1 MTPAF
6 DRPIAHRGLH
16 DRAAGIIENSASA
29 FEAAIAAGYHIECD
43 LQLSSDGVPIVF
55 HDDDLERLTGRKGTA
70 GSLTA
75 AEYAQTPLLGSAM
88 DDRPQRFTN
97 MLAQVAGRTL
107 LQVELKHQPTR
118 EATEAL
124 ARCAA
129 DAIASYSGPLVIESF
144 DPNLLTAVHR
154 HGYRGRLGIISYRYD
169 QPDWEGDMKASKKF
183 VLRHM
188 LHYPWTR
195 FDFMSLHEKALDT
208 PAARFFRAIG
218 KDVTCWTIRSP
229 EAARRALAA
238 GADQIV
244 FEGFDARAL

>member
-16 DRAAGIIENSASA
+16 NRAAGIIENSASA

-43 LQLSSDGVPIVF
+43 LQLSSDGIPIVF
-55 HDDDLERLTGRKGTA
+55 HDDDLERLTGRKGPV

-75 AEYAQTPLLGSAM
+75 VELSQTPLLGSALG
-88 DDRPQRFTN
+88 DRPQRFTN
-97 MLAQVAGRTL
+97 MLAQVGGRTL
-107 LQVELKHQPTR
+107 IQVELKHQPSR

-129 DAIASYSGPLVIESF
+129 DAIATYSGPLVVESF
-144 DPNLLTAVHR
+144 DPNLLTAVRR

-169 QPDWEGDMKASKKF
+169 KPEWEGDMPARQKF

-188 LHYPWTR
+188 LHYPWSQ
-195 FDFMSLHEKALDT
+195 FDFMSLQEEALDM
-208 PAARFFRAIG
+208 PAARFFKAIG
-218 KDVTCWTIRSP
+218 KAVTCWTIRSP
-229 EAARRALAA
+229 EAARNALAR

-244 FEGFDARAL
+244 FEGFDANAL